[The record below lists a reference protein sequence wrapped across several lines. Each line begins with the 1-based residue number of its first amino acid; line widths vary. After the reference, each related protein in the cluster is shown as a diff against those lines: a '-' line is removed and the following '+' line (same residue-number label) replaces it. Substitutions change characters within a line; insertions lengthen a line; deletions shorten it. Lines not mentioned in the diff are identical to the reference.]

1 LPDLIAM
8 PSRVFFLLLRS
19 YKIYDND
26 TIILYIGKLILKWKN
41 AMQSREDF
49 QSFIPA
55 YKTIP
60 ELTMRAVLI
69 GALLAIILGA
79 ANAYFGL
86 YAGMTVSAAIPGAV
100 MAFAIL
106 KPFKGTILEINIGMM
121 GAAAGTAL
129 AAGVIFTIPAMLI
142 LEAWSDI
149 QYWETTIVA
158 ALGGILGVL
167 WMVSLRRALIIKTDL
182 PFPEGVAVAAVLT
195 TTVGEGGTKKK
206 RHSGVSGSWLLIG
219 AILGALLKFGQV
231 GLKAFHGKLHGIIN
245 IGRYNIGGGEN
256 DGLFYGGVA
265 TSPALLGVG
274 WIIGPRIAS
283 FVIVGGLIGWVIIAP
298 LIALAIGIPT
308 PITPEQ
314 TAEALSYTSGN
325 LETGKLIW
333 GFYKI
338 WEDYIRYI
346 GVGAM
351 LVGGLYTIFKL
362 RHNLA
367 DGIREAIT
375 GIKSGH
381 KQVKKRTDQ
390 DLNFKYV
397 FLAIGALTIPVFL
410 VYAWISSNLVVSGVM
425 AVFAILFAFIASAIA
440 GYMAGL
446 VGSSNNPTSGVTVS
460 VLLLTCLI
468 LLGFGM
474 SGNVGAYGVAILIAA
489 VIACCAAISGDV
501 LQSMT
506 AGQMIGAT
514 PYKQQ
519 IAELVGICA
528 AAPVLAIVVSALH
541 QAYKIGST
549 NLPAPQ
555 AFLMSGVVS
564 GVLGGE
570 MVWPFVLAGMVLA
583 FVLIL
588 IDLPVLP
595 VAIGIYLPFTLS
607 VPIFGGGVIRYITN
621 KKIEKHYGSTEGEE
635 VSEWELAVKQ
645 TEIKPKDRIIR
656 TGLLFSAGLIAG
668 EALTG
673 VVVAF
678 IIIAGLNIT
687 IFEYPPVLPGLLLWL
702 FIALLIFYVPLR
714 ILYNKS

>member
-1 LPDLIAM
+1 M
-8 PSRVFFLLLRS
+8 S
-19 YKIYDND
+19 
-26 TIILYIGKLILKWKN
+26 
-41 AMQSREDF
+41 SRENF
-49 QSFIPA
+49 KSFIPA
-55 YKTIP
+55 KTTLP
-60 ELTMRAVLI
+60 ELTLKAVLI
-69 GALLAIILGA
+69 GALLAIVLGS
-79 ANAYFGL
+79 ANAYFGM

-100 MAFAIL
+100 MAFAL
-106 KPFKGTILEINIGMM
+106 LRPLKGTILEVNIGMM

-129 AAGVIFTIPAMLI
+129 AAGVIFTIPAMVI
-142 LEAWSDI
+142 IGTWTEI
-149 QYWETTIVA
+149 QYLETTIVA

-195 TTVGEGGTKKK
+195 TTVGEGGGRKKK
-206 RHSGVSGSWLLIG
+206 HSGVSGIWLLTG
-219 AILGALLKFGQV
+219 AVLGAVLKFAQV
-231 GLKAFHGKLHGIIN
+231 GVSAINGRIEGVIN
-245 IGRYNIGGGEN
+245 IGKFNIGGGQN
-256 DGLFYGGVA
+256 DGLIYGGLA

-283 FVIVGGLIGWVIIAP
+283 FVFVGGLLGWVIITP
-298 LIALAIGIPT
+298 LITLAAGVPDGLEPIEGIFF
-308 PITPEQ
+308 
-314 TAEALSYTSGN
+314 
-325 LETGKLIW
+325 IW
-333 GFYKI
+333 KH
-338 WEDYIRYI
+338 YIRYI

-351 LVGGLYTIFKL
+351 VVGGLYTIFKL

-367 DGIREAIT
+367 DGIKEAVV

-381 KQVKKRTDQ
+381 EQAKIRTDQ

-397 FLAIGALTIPVFL
+397 FLAIGLLTIPVFL
-410 VYAWISSNLVVSGVM
+410 VYVWISSNFVISGIM

-460 VLLLTCLI
+460 VLLLTSLI
-468 LLGFGM
+468 LLGLGF
-474 SGNVGAYGVAILIAA
+474 SGESAFGVAILIAA

-528 AAPVLAIVVSALH
+528 AAPILAIVVQALDK
-541 QAYKIGST
+541 AYEIGSV

-555 AFLMSGVVS
+555 AFLMSGVVR

-570 MVWPFVLAGMVLA
+570 MVWPFVLAGAVLA

-588 IDLPVLP
+588 IDIPVLP
-595 VAIGIYLPFTLS
+595 VAIGIYLPFTLAT
-607 VPIFGGGVIRYITN
+607 PIFAGGIIRHLTDRKI
-621 KKIEKHYGSTEGEE
+621 KKYYGSDDDEE
-635 VSEWELAVKQ
+635 ATEWELAIKQ
-645 TEIKPKDRIIR
+645 TEIKPKEKIIR
-656 TGLLFSAGLIAG
+656 TGLLFTAGLIAG

-673 VVVAF
+673 VIVAF
-678 IIIAGLNIT
+678 LIISGLSMI
-687 IFEYPPVLPGLLLWL
+687 IYEIPPALPSLLLWL
-702 FIALLIFYVPLR
+702 FIALLVFYIPLR
-714 ILYNKS
+714 AVSYTHLRAHET

>member
-1 LPDLIAM
+1 M
-8 PSRVFFLLLRS
+8 S
-19 YKIYDND
+19 
-26 TIILYIGKLILKWKN
+26 
-41 AMQSREDF
+41 SREDF

-55 YKTIP
+55 KSKVS
-60 ELTMRAVLI
+60 ELTLKAILV
-69 GALLAIILGA
+69 GALLAIVLGA

-106 KPFKGTILEINIGMM
+106 KPLKGTILEVNIGMM

-129 AAGVIFTIPAMLI
+129 AAGVIFTIPAML
-142 LEAWSDI
+142 LLGAWSDVH
-149 QYWETTIVA
+149 YLETTIVA

-195 TTVGEGGTKKK
+195 TTVGDNDSKKK
-206 RHSGVSGSWLLIG
+206 SGPNASGRWLLIG
-219 AILGALLKFGQV
+219 SILGALLKFGQV
-231 GLKAFHGKLHGIIN
+231 GLHAFSGKLHGIVN
-245 IGRYNIGGGEN
+245 IGKFNIGGGEH
-256 DGLFYGGVA
+256 DGLFYGGIA

-283 FVIVGGLIGWVIIAP
+283 FVFVGGLIGWVILAP
-298 LIALAIGIPT
+298 LIALATGVPT
-308 PITPEQ
+308 PSTPAQ
-314 TAEALSYTSGN
+314 IQDAVSLAGGN
-325 LETGKLIW
+325 FDMGKLIW

-351 LVGGLYTIFKL
+351 VVGGLYTIFKL
-362 RHNLA
+362 RNNIT
-367 DGIREAIT
+367 DGLREAII

-381 KQVKKRTDQ
+381 ETVKKRTDQ

-410 VYAWISSNLVVSGVM
+410 VYVWISNNYLVSGVM

-460 VLLLTCLI
+460 VLLLTSLI
-468 LLGFGM
+468 LLGLGM
-474 SGNVGAYGVAILIAA
+474 SGSVGAYGVAILIAA

-519 IAELVGICA
+519 LAELVGILA
-528 AAPVLAIVVSALH
+528 AAPVLALVVSALH
-541 QAYKIGST
+541 KAYTIGST

-555 AFLMSGVVS
+555 AFLMSGVVR

-570 MVWPFVLAGMVLA
+570 MVWPFVLAGAVLA
-583 FVLIL
+583 LVLIL
-588 IDLPVLP
+588 IEIPVLP
-595 VAIGIYLPFTLS
+595 VAIGIYLPFTLAT
-607 VPIFGGGVIRYITN
+607 PIFCGGIIRYITDKII
-621 KKIEKHYGSTEGEE
+621 KKRYGSDDEQ
-635 VSEWELAVKQ
+635 VNEWELAIKQ
-645 TEIKPKDRIIR
+645 TEVKPKERIIR
-656 TGLLFSAGLIAG
+656 RGLLFTAGLIAG

-673 VVVAF
+673 VIVAF
-678 IIIAGLNIT
+678 IIIAGLDLT
-687 IFEYPPVLPGLLLWL
+687 IFKIPPIIPGVLLWV
-702 FIALLIFYVPLR
+702 FIALLVFYIPLR
-714 ILYNKS
+714 ELYNKKS

>member
-1 LPDLIAM
+1 L
-8 PSRVFFLLLRS
+8 S
-19 YKIYDND
+19 
-26 TIILYIGKLILKWKN
+26 
-41 AMQSREDF
+41 SREDF
-49 QSFIPA
+49 KSFIPA
-55 YKTIP
+55 ERSIP
-60 ELTMRAVLI
+60 ELTLKAVLI
-69 GALLAIILGA
+69 GAFLAIVLGS

-100 MAFAIL
+100 MAFALL
-106 KPFKGTILEINIGMM
+106 KPLKGTILEVNIGMM

-129 AAGVIFTIPAMLI
+129 AAGVIFTIPAMLL

-149 QYWETTIVA
+149 HYLETTIIA

-182 PFPEGVAVAAVLT
+182 PFPEGLAVAAVLT
-195 TTVGEGGTKKK
+195 TTVGDGTTKKK
-206 RHSGVSGSWLLIG
+206 EDACASGVWLLMG
-219 AILGALLKFGQV
+219 AVIGALLKFGQV
-231 GLKAFHGKLHGIIN
+231 GLRAFQGKVEGIIN

-256 DGLFYGGVA
+256 NALVYGGLAV
-265 TSPALLGVG
+265 SPALLGVG

-283 FVIVGGLIGWVIIAP
+283 FVFVGGLLGWVIITP
-298 LIALAIGIPT
+298 LIALAVGIPSSLE
-308 PITPEQ
+308 PID
-314 TAEALSYTSGN
+314 
-325 LETGKLIW
+325 
-333 GFYKI
+333 GFFYI
-338 WEDYIRYI
+338 WEHYIRYI

-351 LVGGLYTIFKL
+351 IVGGLWTIFKL
-362 RHNLA
+362 RNNLA
-367 DGIREAIT
+367 DGIRGAIT

-381 KQVKKRTDQ
+381 ASTKKRTDQ

-410 VYAWISSNLVVSGVM
+410 VYTWISNNMAISGFM

-468 LLGFGM
+468 LLGFGL
-474 SGNVGAYGVAILIAA
+474 SGTTAAFGIAILIAA
-489 VIACCAAISGDV
+489 VIACCCAISGDV

-519 IAELVGICA
+519 IAELIGIIA
-528 AAPVLAIVVSALH
+528 AAPFLAIVVSALH
-541 QAYKIGST
+541 QAYVIGSP

-555 AFLMSGVVS
+555 AFLMAGVVK

-570 MVWPFVLAGMVLA
+570 MVWPFVIAGMVLA

-588 IDLPVLP
+588 IEIPVLP
-595 VAIGIYLPFTLS
+595 VAIGIYLPFTLGT
-607 VPIFGGGVIRYITN
+607 PIFCGGVIRYITN
-621 KKIEKHYGSTEGEE
+621 RKIEKQYGSNDGEQA
-635 VSEWELAVKQ
+635 SEWELAIKQ
-645 TEIKPKDRIIR
+645 TDVKPKEKVIR
-656 TGLLFSAGLIAG
+656 TGLLFTAGLIAG

-673 VVVAF
+673 VIVAF
-678 IIIAGLNIT
+678 IIIAGINIVMFD
-687 IFEYPPVLPGLLLWL
+687 IPPVLPGLLIWV
-702 FIALLIFYVPLR
+702 FVALLVFYIPLR
-714 ILYNKS
+714 VIYNKET

>member
-1 LPDLIAM
+1 MI
-8 PSRVFFLLLRS
+8 
-19 YKIYDND
+19 N
-26 TIILYIGKLILKWKN
+26 TINLYICNLILISEDI
-41 AMQSREDF
+41 MSSRENF
-49 QSFIPA
+49 KSFIPA
-55 YKTIP
+55 KTTLP
-60 ELTMRAVLI
+60 ELTLKAVLI
-69 GALLAIILGA
+69 GALLAIVLGS
-79 ANAYFGL
+79 ANAYFGM

-100 MAFAIL
+100 MAFAL
-106 KPFKGTILEINIGMM
+106 LRPFKGTILEVNIGMM

-129 AAGVIFTIPAMLI
+129 AAGVIFTIPAMVI
-142 LEAWSDI
+142 IETWTEI
-149 QYWETTIVA
+149 QYLETTIVA

-195 TTVGEGGTKKK
+195 TTVGEGGGRKKK
-206 RHSGVSGSWLLIG
+206 HSGVSGIWLLTG
-219 AILGALLKFGQV
+219 AVLGAVLKFAQV
-231 GLKAFHGKLHGIIN
+231 GISAINGRIEGIIN
-245 IGRYNIGGGEN
+245 IGKFNIGGGQN
-256 DGLFYGGVA
+256 DGLIYGGLA

-283 FVIVGGLIGWVIIAP
+283 FVFVGGLLGWVIITP
-298 LIALAIGIPT
+298 LITLAAGVPHGLEPIEGI
-308 PITPEQ
+308 
-314 TAEALSYTSGN
+314 
-325 LETGKLIW
+325 
-333 GFYKI
+333 FYI
-338 WEDYIRYI
+338 WEHYIRYI

-351 LVGGLYTIFKL
+351 VVGGLYTIFKL

-367 DGIREAIT
+367 DGIKEAIV

-381 KQVKKRTDQ
+381 EVAKIRTDQ

-397 FLAIGALTIPVFL
+397 FLAIGLLTIPVFL
-410 VYAWISSNLVVSGVM
+410 VYAWISSNWAISGIM

-460 VLLLTCLI
+460 VLLLTSLI
-468 LLGFGM
+468 LLGLGF
-474 SGNVGAYGVAILIAA
+474 SGESAFGVAILIAA

-528 AAPVLAIVVSALH
+528 AAPILAIVVQALDK
-541 QAYKIGST
+541 AYEIGSV

-555 AFLMSGVVS
+555 AFLMSGVVR

-570 MVWPFVLAGMVLA
+570 MVWPFVLAGAVLA

-588 IDLPVLP
+588 IDIPVLP
-595 VAIGIYLPFTLS
+595 VAIGIYLPFTLAT
-607 VPIFGGGVIRYITN
+607 PIFAGGIIRHLTD
-621 KKIEKHYGSTEGEE
+621 KKIKKHYGSDDDEE
-635 VSEWELAVKQ
+635 ATEWELAIKQ
-645 TEIKPKDRIIR
+645 TEIKPKEKIIR
-656 TGLLFSAGLIAG
+656 TGLLFTAGLIAG

-673 VVVAF
+673 VIVAF
-678 IIIAGLNIT
+678 LIISGLSMT
-687 IFEYPPVLPGLLLWL
+687 IFEIPPALPSLLLWL
-702 FIALLIFYVPLR
+702 FIAVLVFYIPLR
-714 ILYNKS
+714 EIYNRKKS